1 MTDAKEKQ
9 MNIIPLLTAD
19 QRKQNNPTPDE
30 AWFNAAVYLKNVD
43 LQQEFFT
50 VRSFFNIYWN
60 CSDNNKYSKD
70 TEINMIPLMEK
81 DQAQYLAIMNTTPV
95 IAECGL
101 DWFLYNAA
109 HDVTRIMKFTFQHYS
124 KHNKSRLDII
134 FEADFNET
142 FELEQFPFDA
152 QFLNMKLKLNP
163 IKYTFLSTVPDWLK
177 DVEYRGPSDIISY
190 HHERPISVVILQP
203 ADKEW
208 ILLKPWIDFRRNPN
222 TAFCLIRLR
231 VKRRANKY
239 LWNNI
244 VPLIM
249 ITGLSFLYIS
259 IEDQNNKLA
268 FISTLLLTIAAGRS
282 ELVTPMPL
290 YCGPTKIDKFVLC
303 GYFIFAVQMVGIAA
317 LGDNH
322 CGAYNWGEGIE
333 EQDTKYCVA
342 TMVIFIGCL
351 LVWLFAICYLF
362 INTCAEC
369 CCSNECCKS
378 ISRDNKDFWEIRS
391 EKEFKTWRCE
401 QILTDMETVDED
413 HMFGTDH
420 ATWGSSM
427 AMKPK
432 FPNKYSKVVI

>member
-9 MNIIPLLTAD
+9 MNIIPLLTAN

-303 GYFIFAVQMVGIAA
+303 GLFSLCKWLVLQLLVIIIAA
-317 LGDNH
+317 RIIGGKVLKSKIQNIVLLPWLSLLGVSWFGYLQSVTYLLIHAQNV
-322 CGAYNWGEGIE
+322 
-333 EQDTKYCVA
+333 VA
-342 TMVIFIGCL
+342 PMNVVNRYHGTIKIFG
-351 LVWLFAICYLF
+351 
-362 INTCAEC
+362 
-369 CCSNECCKS
+369 K
-378 ISRDNKDFWEIRS
+378 
-391 EKEFKTWRCE
+391 
-401 QILTDMETVDED
+401 
-413 HMFGTDH
+413 
-420 ATWGSSM
+420 
-427 AMKPK
+427 
-432 FPNKYSKVVI
+432 